1 MRLFGAAP
9 QKRVVAGGRRGAAGQ
24 RNPVYRIETLIWVAL
39 LCLCTRVMAVHEHEV
54 ARAEGDGA
62 GDEIDDL
69 YDGEEYQTKDQRAET
84 RTTFYER
91 DIDKHCTSRRQA
103 NQLKR
108 ALRLHE
114 GERKPNRGQEN
125 YKEDKRRLIG
135 IIGSQLDLTNGQK
148 QRVKHL
154 VMDVMS
160 VNSFGYY
167 SSEQVILATVNVV
180 VREDGRWIEDE
191 DDFRDYMEQ
200 VGITNDEDRADL
212 DTMKRLRGLVRDR
225 IPSKS

>member
-1 MRLFGAAP
+1 MG
-9 QKRVVAGGRRGAAGQ
+9 
-24 RNPVYRIETLIWVAL
+24 
-39 LCLCTRVMAVHEHEV
+39 VHEHQV

-69 YDGEEYQTKDQRAET
+69 YDGEEYQTKDERAET

-108 ALRLHE
+108 ALRLQE
-114 GERKPNRGQEN
+114 GEHVNGSGKDRGTQNHEE
-125 YKEDKRRLIG
+125 YQRRLIG

-191 DDFRDYMEQ
+191 DEFHEYMEK
-200 VGITNDEDRADL
+200 VGVTNDEDRADL
-212 DTMKRLRGLVRDR
+212 ETMKRLRGLVRER
-225 IPSKS
+225 IPSKQ